1 MADGVDIDLYAD
13 NLEDDFHQDADFNGG
28 GVDLYDDVIT
38 SHSTSQDHSTE
49 EQHHPQ
55 SDGQETKPRVPAGTT
70 AYTGK
75 RVSLYVGNMTWW
87 TTDQD
92 LTDCI
97 TSLGIT
103 DLLEIKFYE
112 NRANGQSKGF
122 AVVTFGS
129 DSSSR
134 IVMEKL
140 PRKDLHGQAPVV
152 THCNKHNLS
161 QFENQSR
168 KPDASPSQDRDRDR
182 DRNDNRDRDRDR
194 DRDRGY
200 QDNRGPPGRN
210 HPQGGGGRGRG
221 NPYPPRGQRPAGP
234 PGPQGPPPGAPGG
247 PPPPHFGGPPRPGPP
262 GPQGPPPPGMQGG
275 PPHRQQGPP
284 PGMVPRGPHPGG
296 MRGPTPQD
304 PRAGPPRPEWDR
316 PP

>member
-1 MADGVDIDLYAD
+1 MTEKNDRERKFHPKIKSPLCLDKEKKIVKAKPGSDILCLSETWKEKEIDSSKDLAPQAY
-13 NLEDDFHQDADFNGG
+13 NKNKDADFNGG

-134 IVMEKL
+134 
-140 PRKDLHGQAPVV
+140 
-152 THCNKHNLS
+152 
-161 QFENQSR
+161 
-168 KPDASPSQDRDRDR
+168 
-182 DRNDNRDRDRDR
+182 
-194 DRDRGY
+194 Y